1 MTHGQRG
8 IALTLAVLC
17 LAAAGCA
24 STPRNGSTESPPS
37 QSHGAQPQPAGSEPF
52 STPTA
57 TTSHNPCEK
66 PHLGALS
73 TFNRDGS
80 PRWSIEYRVGELE
93 AQAPPIADRDVI
105 FIGHAGSVSAVRA
118 ADGSTVWDDPLGS
131 EIFTMWLID
140 GTLVANVDQVSDHA
154 KIVGLDP
161 ATGAQRWT
169 YSVPG
174 DGFLGDAVVTDDGA
188 LVFRAAQ
195 AGKMIALDTSNGTVR
210 WSRDLGDPRS
220 SDDLPSVAP
229 GLVLYV
235 DAEGEMYA
243 LDSGTGSVRWQ
254 TPGGL
259 TGPELTGRVIVS
271 NNVGVVVPDAVTDS
285 LPIVAHS
292 LDNGAELWHRQ
303 LADIADVFADQAGFL
318 FVDYRADTITLVH
331 AQDAGQIW
339 QAQLHKLDI
348 ENEPPVTVQPAN
360 AFAIFERDSVAF
372 VDRDTGDI
380 KRVPVSGSYGTP
392 GDGGLFLGAE
402 TELVFLSPTAVVWTA
417 QLLHYTQL
425 DPAVLDDGG
434 VAVQS
439 EDPMCAS
446 F

>member
-1 MTHGQRG
+1 MV
-8 IALTLAVLC
+8 AVLC
-17 LAAAGCA
+17 SAAAGCA
-24 STPRNGSTESPPS
+24 STPRAGGTGSPSANNRGAES
-37 QSHGAQPQPAGSEPF
+37 HPAEAGPF
-52 STPTA
+52 TTPTA
-57 TTSHNPCEK
+57 TVTHNPCEK

-80 PRWSIEYRVGELE
+80 PRWSIEYPLGELGS
-93 AQAPPIADRDVI
+93 QAAPIADHDVI
-105 FIGHAGSVSAVRA
+105 FFSHSGSVAAVRA
-118 ADGSTVWDDPLGS
+118 ADGSTAWDDPLGS
-131 EIFTMWLID
+131 DVFTLWLVD

-161 ATGAQRWT
+161 ATGAHRWT

-174 DGFLGDAVVTDDGA
+174 DGFLGDAVVTDDGG
-188 LVFRAAQ
+188 LVLREAQ
-195 AGKMIALDTSNGTVR
+195 AGKMTALDTSNGNVR

-243 LDSGTGSVRWQ
+243 LDSGTGAVRWQ
-254 TPGGL
+254 VPSGLSDPVL
-259 TGPELTGRVIVS
+259 TGQVIVS

-292 LDNGAELWHRQ
+292 LDNGAVVWRRQ
-303 LADIADVFADQAGFL
+303 LADIANVFADPAGFL
-318 FVDYRADTITLVH
+318 FVDYRADTVTLVR
-331 AQDAGQIW
+331 AESAGQIW
-339 QAQLHKLDI
+339 KAQLNDI
-348 ENEPPVTVQPAN
+348 ELSEEAPVTVQPAN
-360 AFAIFERDSVAF
+360 AIAISERDAVAF
-372 VDRDTGDI
+372 VDRDAGDVQ
-380 KRVPVSGSYGTP
+380 RVSEGASTAYGTP
-392 GDGGLFLGAE
+392 GDDGLFLGIG
-402 TELVFLSPTAVVWTA
+402 TELLFLSPRAVVWRA

-425 DPAVLDDGG
+425 DPAALDDGG